1 MQGPSRRVPRCI
13 DAAKKLNFDSGVM
26 AGPIA
31 FGENERAAQKASIF
45 IKFDGENMTTIP
57 GVFSSRW
64 KYTQGQ

>member
-1 MQGPSRRVPRCI
+1 MI

-45 IKFDGENMTTIP
+45 IKFDGENMTLGSP
-57 GVFSSRW
+57 GVFASRW
-64 KYTQGQ
+64 K